1 MTAHRSDTPPALGAA
16 PSPPTEDGSQA
27 LEGSI
32 PRTARILLVD
42 DEPVNVHL
50 LERILARSNYAR
62 VTSTTDPTRVLALY
76 DDLQPDLILLDLHM
90 PPPDGLTLLRQLRA
104 LIPGDDHRPILILTA
119 DTTLAAKQRA
129 LALGATDFLT
139 KPLDAV
145 EVVLRIRNLLETRF
159 LHRRLHNENGVLE
172 DRVRAR
178 TREVEQ
184 AGIEVLERLA
194 LAAEYRDDDTGQ
206 HTQRVARTA
215 ALVAHTLGLTEDQVD
230 LIRRAAPLHDV
241 GKIGVPDGILLK
253 PSALAPEERER
264 METHTVIGARILS
277 GSQFTLLRLAEEI
290 AHSHHE
296 RWDGGGYPRG
306 LRGEDIPLAGRIVAV
321 ADVFDALTHRRPY
334 KGAWTV
340 AEALTEVERQS
351 GGQFDPRV
359 AESFLASLRSG
370 DALPTARASRVL
382 TEP

>member
-1 MTAHRSDTPPALGAA
+1 MRDDTFHDAM
-16 PSPPTEDGSQA
+16 
-27 LEGSI
+27 
-32 PRTARILLVD
+32 ILIVD

-50 LERILARSNYAR
+50 LERILARSDYAR

-139 KPLDAV
+139 KPFDAV

-215 ALVAHTLGLTEDQVD
+215 SLVAHTLGLAEDQVD

-253 PSALAPEERER
+253 PGALTAGERER

-340 AEALTEVERQS
+340 AEAMTEVERQS
-351 GGQFDPRV
+351 GLQFDPRV

-370 DALPTARASRVL
+370 DALPTARASRFQ